1 MKTDASPLPLRFAV
15 PWEALRGPHLQR
27 LAERWLRRWG
37 FALSGCALGV
47 CGVWWAQP
55 EVSEHHADALQ
66 AVAHLSQQLNQQP
79 SQQSNQYPAALSET
93 SPATSPVLAARPDKP
108 LASAAPSP
116 PSPQNLLA
124 HLPAWSPQGRM
135 GTDGPPVW
143 AAHGLRLQSLQPL
156 PSTSPTSAISAA
168 SQGNSTGERGVG
180 LPSQAV
186 ALRLLGR
193 FEDWAR
199 FWAACAMA
207 GPVCSLDRIS
217 MVATGQA
224 GEVQIDAVLRIWM
237 RPAEEGGAGG
247 VSGAGGAGLGVA
259 GSTERGDPESADR
272 WRGGAVLT
280 DPAAMAALDS
290 TPFARSGV
298 PLFAVGREGAVPLAT
313 SAVRG
318 APGHSA
324 DEVVG
329 AAGAVGTVGVAA
341 ATDAAGAA
349 GAAGSGAQ
357 AVWPEDPRHWPLA
370 QVRLAGL
377 WQQGVEKRAILSAGT
392 RWAQVTLGQRVTLEG
407 HRVAAITADG
417 VRLRLAPGPSILL
430 GWTGDKEGA
439 LAQVGLSKSDR
450 PNNVGPMNDA
460 QNDVTKIDAPK
471 HNASQNEAASNGV
484 SQTHAAKHHAAH
496 EPRPARKGEPR

>member
-1 MKTDASPLPLRFAV
+1 MKTDASPLRIGFAV
-15 PWEALRGPHLQR
+15 SWGALRGPHLQR

-37 FALSGCALGV
+37 FALSGCVLGA

-55 EVSEHHADALQ
+55 EVNEHHADAVQ

-79 SQQSNQYPAALSET
+79 NQQPNQQSDQQSDQHPAALPET
-93 SPATSPVLAARPDKP
+93 SPATSPVLTARPDKP
-108 LASAAPSP
+108 LASAVPSP

-124 HLPAWSPQGRM
+124 HLPAWSPHGRI
-135 GTDGPPVW
+135 GSDGPPVW

-156 PSTSPTSAISAA
+156 PSTSSTSPTSPTSAKSAA
-168 SQGNSTGERGVG
+168 SKGNSTGERGVG
-180 LPSQAV
+180 LPSQA
-186 ALRLLGR
+186 ASLRLLGR

-217 MVATGQA
+217 LVATGQA

-237 RPAEEGGAGG
+237 RPGEEGT
-247 VSGAGGAGLGVA
+247 AGGAGVGVA
-259 GSTERGDPESADR
+259 VSTERGDPERADR

-280 DPAAMAALDS
+280 DSAAMAALDS

-298 PLFAVGREGAVPLAT
+298 PLFALGREGAAPWAA

-318 APGHSA
+318 APGHSTDGVA
-324 DEVVG
+324 G
-329 AAGAVGTVGVAA
+329 AAGAVGTVGASGVAGDA
-341 ATDAAGAA
+341 GAAGA

-357 AVWPEDPRHWPLA
+357 AVWPGDPRHWPLA

-377 WQQGVEKRAILSAGT
+377 WQQGAEKRAILSAGT

-439 LAQVGLSKSDR
+439 LAPMGVSKSDR
-450 PNNVGPMNDA
+450 PNVLGPMNG
-460 QNDVTKIDAPK
+460 APK
-471 HNASQNEAASNGV
+471 EASQSDV
-484 SQTHAAKHHAAH
+484 SQTYTAKHHAAH